1 MYIIFRQW
9 YCTLTRL
16 RYNSMNVT
24 FICTGK
30 PKTPVICLIA
40 IFGYWG
46 GLRPNLSW
54 HYGMPVDGRNELQK
68 PTNSMTPF

>member
-1 MYIIFRQW
+1 
-9 YCTLTRL
+9 
-16 RYNSMNVT
+16 MNVT

-46 GLRPNLSW
+46 VLRPNLSW